1 MFKRLHQK
9 LSSLEKKYKDISII
23 ALDYMTSQEL
33 ERQEIIHICL
43 SEVTEQFLDDETWNN
58 TYQFMR
64 EMESTIA
71 GIDSIMKYR
80 GLKLW
85 NLNVAEVWRFY
96 LVPIIKTIDEAFRV
110 LKKEKIEQVV
120 IFNNSSMHQK
130 VFALVAK
137 SMGLKV
143 IGKINE
149 NKDRG
154 VKLFTGRHADK
165 ILKGLKNRTPKP
177 TESKDPKT
185 LFFYDHCETDKVL
198 PWARELQNCDR
209 VCVGLDPRKEVSD
222 EFKKAGIRYER
233 FQDYADKEIIR
244 KIEGL
249 QKKLEGILDKL
260 EKNENFKTKF
270 EYKGV
275 RLWPVCSKLFSF
287 LFYERFIETLIR
299 IEVFNKILDTEK
311 PEIVC
316 GVDDWSRYPNTLLAI
331 AKQKNLKTFVM
342 RYGLLDQRPKGVPV
356 NADRMAVY
364 GQSSVETLVRSGVS
378 RTRLFAVGQPEGK
391 ENKELSMEKVNNV
404 LTALGLDRTRPI
416 IVFGGTCVPES
427 ASYHPYDI
435 FYNTIKK
442 YRNLQVVSKPHP
454 AESERLYKTLLKKHG
469 VSNNILTKKH
479 LLELLAGCTALVT
492 TKSTVALEAM
502 AYGKPV
508 IYINTMNAPLSS
520 FPKRKEGMVEIVK
533 TGQEL
538 SEALDRILRT
548 GKTEEAKELA
558 KQYVKQ
564 KGKPAAV
571 EVAKIIE
578 NML

>member
-1 MFKRLHQK
+1 
-9 LSSLEKKYKDISII
+9 
-23 ALDYMTSQEL
+23 
-33 ERQEIIHICL
+33 
-43 SEVTEQFLDDETWNN
+43 
-58 TYQFMR
+58 
-64 EMESTIA
+64 
-71 GIDSIMKYR
+71 
-80 GLKLW
+80 
-85 NLNVAEVWRFY
+85 
-96 LVPIIKTIDEAFRV
+96 
-110 LKKEKIEQVV
+110 
-120 IFNNSSMHQK
+120 
-130 VFALVAK
+130 
-137 SMGLKV
+137 
-143 IGKINE
+143 
-149 NKDRG
+149 
-154 VKLFTGRHADK
+154 
-165 ILKGLKNRTPKP
+165 
-177 TESKDPKT
+177 
-185 LFFYDHCETDKVL
+185 
-198 PWARELQNCDR
+198 
-209 VCVGLDPRKEVSD
+209 
-222 EFKKAGIRYER
+222 
-233 FQDYADKEIIR
+233 
-244 KIEGL
+244 
-249 QKKLEGILDKL
+249 
-260 EKNENFKTKF
+260 
-270 EYKGV
+270 
-275 RLWPVCSKLFSF
+275 
-287 LFYERFIETLIR
+287 
-299 IEVFNKILDTEK
+299 
-311 PEIVC
+311 
-316 GVDDWSRYPNTLLAI
+316 
-331 AKQKNLKTFVM
+331 
-342 RYGLLDQRPKGVPV
+342 
-356 NADRMAVY
+356 
-364 GQSSVETLVRSGVS
+364 
-378 RTRLFAVGQPEGK
+378 
-391 ENKELSMEKVNNV
+391 MEKVNNV